1 MSIQK
6 DNGDI
11 ELFFYINSEIIEQE
25 VVLNSVNNN

>member
-11 ELFFYINSEIIEQE
+11 ELFFYINSEIIE
-25 VVLNSVNNN
+25 